1 MKIGYSAASGTV
13 TVSIDEKNTGDFH
26 QCVSEHINLS
36 PNWWQNAYIGVSAAT
51 GQLADNHDILAIE
64 TVVGESDPTKVA
76 VSAPKQVMDSSKDK
90 LVSLNELLVKNGVNM
105 NSLTEQQKGL
115 IRVMERIDKEYEE
128 RMLKLKRELEHSLVG
143 RWR

>member
-1 MKIGYSAASGTV
+1 M
-13 TVSIDEKNTGDFH
+13 
-26 QCVSEHINLS
+26 
-36 PNWWQNAYIGVSAAT
+36 SAAT

-128 RMLKLKRELEHSLVG
+128 RMLKLKRDLEHSLVG